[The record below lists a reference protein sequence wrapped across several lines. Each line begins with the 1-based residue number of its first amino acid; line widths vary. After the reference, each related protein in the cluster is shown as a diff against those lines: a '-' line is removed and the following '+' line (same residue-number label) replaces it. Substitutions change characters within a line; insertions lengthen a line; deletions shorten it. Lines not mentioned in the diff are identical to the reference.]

1 MADLKKININTMADF
16 KNIKHVY
23 CLQTY
28 QLNCTGNRKFF
39 LPQSSLICWWNYK
52 RSNMLI
58 DNKMKMQAVG

>member
-1 MADLKKININTMADF
+1 MADFKKININTMADF

-39 LPQSSLICWWNYK
+39 LPQSSLICW
-52 RSNMLI
+52 
-58 DNKMKMQAVG
+58 